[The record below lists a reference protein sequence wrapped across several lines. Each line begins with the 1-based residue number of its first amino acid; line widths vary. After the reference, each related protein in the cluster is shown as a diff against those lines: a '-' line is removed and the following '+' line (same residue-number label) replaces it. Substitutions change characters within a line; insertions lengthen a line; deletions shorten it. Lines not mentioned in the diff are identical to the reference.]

1 MLVEYHLNYGY
12 SSEVDLFITQ
22 TVLKLLCL
30 KNDQTANI
38 VFRHYIKIHPNIE
51 KKEPPFQWPLINFIW
66 FLLLAIE
73 E

>member
-30 KNDQTANI
+30 KNDQTAII

-51 KKEPPFQWPLINFIW
+51 KKEFHLFFIMK
-66 FLLLAIE
+66 FKIAIE
-73 E
+73 EK